1 MHGIDI
7 KLFQDS
13 KLYDAYVKELK
24 TKFPNSYFKF
34 KGWTADKTTSTPMSG
49 RILDTLHTCMKWGEI
64 VMELFKVAAER
75 VELLHPG
82 LGLHCLATSLRFAGL
97 TKVANN
103 IKEEGVRQYSGSLQ
117 TFVTVQDRAMNT
129 MSTEEAMVAEFVEY
143 VLNDAKNLC

>member
-1 MHGIDI
+1 
-7 KLFQDS
+7 
-13 KLYDAYVKELK
+13 
-24 TKFPNSYFKF
+24 
-34 KGWTADKTTSTPMSG
+34 
-49 RILDTLHTCMKWGEI
+49 
-64 VMELFKVAAER
+64 MELFKVAAER

-129 MSTEEAMVAEFVEY
+129 MSTEEAMVAEFEEY
-143 VLNDAKNLC
+143 VLNDAKKTRDTVEDQVTVLKTQLAEKLSKMKVNTVMNLIASAERWLTSCL